1 MAIELYQEVF
11 LTRNLLDKQLRKGDI
26 ALLIEY
32 VPHPS
37 GGERGAVLEIFNVLG
52 ESVDV
57 VTVPVSA
64 IAASRADQLPAVRP
78 LLEVA

>member
-11 LTRNLLDKQLRKGDI
+11 LTRDLLDKQLCKGDI

-32 VPHPS
+32 VPHAS

-64 IAASRADQLPAVRP
+64 IAALRADQLPAVRP

>member
-11 LTRNLLDKQLRKGDI
+11 LTRDLLDKQLRKGDI

-32 VPHPS
+32 VPHPN

-64 IAASRADQLPAVRP
+64 IAALRADQLPAVRP